1 MSLGAPGARAQ
12 ISDDVVKIG
21 VLNDQSGLYAD
32 LGGPGSVVAA
42 RMAVEDAGGTVLGK
56 PVEIVYA
63 DHQNKSDVGAA
74 IAREWFEVGK
84 VDMAIGFDHSA
95 VALAVEQLAA
105 EKNRI
110 AIAGAV
116 GSTAFTGKSCTPT
129 EASWVYDSYALTTSL
144 AKAIVAEGRDTWFF
158 ITVDYAF
165 GHSLEADATAAVKA
179 AGGKVLGSVRHP
191 LNTADFSSYLL
202 QAQASGAKVVAFANG
217 GGDMVNATKQANEFG
232 LTKRARPSSRCWF
245 SFPTCTAWGSQAAQG
260 LKFVTAFYW
269 DRDEETRACRS
280 ASSSGE
286 GRMPTMPQAAV
297 YSAIRHYLGAIA
309 AAGTDEAKAVM
320 AKMRERP
327 VNDFYVRNGHLRED
341 GRLVHDMYL
350 AQVKKPSESKGRGI
364 ITRSSPPSP
373 AIRRFARWRRAAAR
387 WAGALTGA
395 RPKNSKRS
403 DRRPLWCASGL
414 KPDIARLEKCQ
425 NCTSPLRGS
434 GCLVCQVS
442 LARNRSSKRSGVETT
457 MKNTPLAL
465 FTLTTMVSLNAAAFA
480 ETAKIDPGQKE
491 FEVRCGLCHGMDA
504 RGDGVFNQVLRSRRQ
519 T

>member
-1 MSLGAPGARAQ
+1 MQFRFVLVSALLAVTFGTQSARAQ
-12 ISDDVVKIG
+12 ISDDVVRIG

-42 RMAVEDAGGTVLGK
+42 RMAVEDFGGTVLGK

-84 VDMAIGFDHSA
+84 VNMVIGFDHSA

-129 EASWVYDSYALTTSL
+129 EASWIYDSYALTTSL

-165 GHSLEADATAAVKA
+165 GHSLEADASAAVKA

-232 LTKRARPSSRCWF
+232 LTKNQTIVSLLVFISDVH
-245 SFPTCTAWGSQAAQG
+245 SMELQAAQG

-269 DRDEETRACRS
+269 DRDEETRIWSKRFF
-280 ASSSGE
+280 E
-286 GRMPTMPQAAV
+286 RQGRMPTMPQAAV
-297 YSAIRHYLGAIA
+297 YSAIRHYLGALE

-320 AKMRERP
+320 TKMRERP
-327 VNDFYVRNGHLRED
+327 VNDFYVKNGRLRAD
-341 GRLVHDMYL
+341 GRLVHDMYF
-350 AQVKKPSESKGRGI
+350 AQVKKPSESNGPWDYYKLLATIPGDQ
-364 ITRSSPPSP
+364 
-373 AIRRFARWRRAAAR
+373 AF
-387 WAGALTGA
+387 
-395 RPKNSKRS
+395 
-403 DRRPLWCASGL
+403 RPLAEGGC
-414 KPDIARLEKCQ
+414 
-425 NCTSPLRGS
+425 PL
-434 GCLVCQVS
+434 V
-442 LARNRSSKRSGVETT
+442 A
-457 MKNTPLAL
+457 
-465 FTLTTMVSLNAAAFA
+465 
-480 ETAKIDPGQKE
+480 
-491 FEVRCGLCHGMDA
+491 H
-504 RGDGVFNQVLRSRRQ
+504 
-519 T
+519 